1 MFGLQLEPATLRRKN
16 HQQTKRLRALRNQSK
31 KGDFQGRL
39 SKLIG
44 FALKEEKLTTL
55 SSSSSS
61 SMWWVL
67 PRKVCFLVLL
77 LLLLLLL
84 LLQNPSSSRLSIIFS
99 LEALLIFSPTTT
111 DLFLSSINSFDN
123 DDDDRPARDEE
134 PGWCSAESQKTL
146 LGAFGRKQQNTLFR
160 SEKRKKKTHPEF
172 QKKWL
177 PFQLEQLEDEVREEE
192 AGMQA
197 REHAESQLLLLG
209 HSHRPCKFR

>member
-84 LLQNPSSSRLSIIFS
+84 LQNPSSSRLSVIFS
-99 LEALLIFSPTTT
+99 LAALLIFAPTTT

-160 SEKRKKKTHPEF
+160 SEKNN
-172 QKKWL
+172 
-177 PFQLEQLEDEVREEE
+177 
-192 AGMQA
+192 
-197 REHAESQLLLLG
+197 AELYTFFE
-209 HSHRPCKFR
+209 K